1 MDIKLT
7 LLFLIITA
15 IITLSYLNDE
25 NIERIKKQMPRLQWR
40 GFKLRRIKI

>member
-15 IITLSYLNDE
+15 IIILSYFNDE

-40 GFKLRRIKI
+40 TFKPPRIKI